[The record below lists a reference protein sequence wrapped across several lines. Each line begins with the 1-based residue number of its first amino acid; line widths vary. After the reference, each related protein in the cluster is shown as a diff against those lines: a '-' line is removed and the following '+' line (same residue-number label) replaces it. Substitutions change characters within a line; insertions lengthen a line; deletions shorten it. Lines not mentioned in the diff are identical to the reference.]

1 MKLKTQNSE
10 KALLKILIRE
20 KVCVGNPIN
29 ITDSTQYSFLLG
41 QREKIYTLLN
51 PKLLLRNLKAFLHFL
66 RNMVKTGES
75 LCFILN
81 TDNLILFEK
90 MNQACKSSNNFV
102 FNQNI
107 KLNNLFSKKKPKAII
122 ALFLDTARLNVL
134 YTESKSL
141 NIPVICF
148 TNQISNFFSSDF
160 QILASFKSKMSKTLL
175 ISLIILSLKK

>member
-1 MKLKTQNSE
+1 MKIKTQNSE

-29 ITDSTQYSFLLG
+29 VTDPSQYSFLLG
-41 QREKIYTLLN
+41 QRDKIYTLLN
-51 PKLLLRNLKAFLHFL
+51 PKLVLRNLKAFFYFL
-66 RNMVKTGES
+66 RSMAQTGES

-90 MNQACKSSNNFV
+90 MSQACKSSNNFV

-107 KLNNLFSKKKPKAII
+107 KFNTLFSKKKPKAII
-122 ALFLDTARLNVL
+122 ALFLDTARMNVL

-141 NIPVICF
+141 NIPIICF

-160 QILASFKSKMSKTLL
+160 QILASFKAKLL
-175 ISLIILSLKK
+175 KIVISLINLSLKK